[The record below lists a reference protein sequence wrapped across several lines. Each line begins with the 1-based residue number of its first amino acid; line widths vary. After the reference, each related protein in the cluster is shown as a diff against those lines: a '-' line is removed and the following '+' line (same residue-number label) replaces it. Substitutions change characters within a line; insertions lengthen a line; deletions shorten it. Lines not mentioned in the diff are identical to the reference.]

1 MTGRRRLPGPPL
13 LLGGVLLGIL
23 LVWGVVRRRSTRVRP
38 AKTAP
43 SGRTATT
50 SSVVSSAGAV
60 PAPVPDQASAPG
72 LDPPGTPVDRA
83 RRLYGAHPFH
93 LLGLVASF
101 VLTAYAVT
109 FLLGARGVD
118 RIAIWFVCAVIA
130 HDLVLF
136 PLYALADRLLT
147 TVSGPRAAR
156 GPGRGPVLATNYVR
170 LPAMASGLLL
180 VIFFPAIL
188 RMGESTYLHKS
199 GLTEGDS
206 YLHRWLLLTVG
217 FFVLSALCFAV
228 RRTRQ
233 RARAAHAAA

>member
-1 MTGRRRLPGPPL
+1 MTGHRRRPGTPL
-13 LLGGVLLGIL
+13 LLGGVLLG
-23 LVWGVVRRRSTRVRP
+23 LVLVLAALRGRSSRSAQTTR
-38 AKTAP
+38 AP
-43 SGRTATT
+43 VMSSKPTPVTAT
-50 SSVVSSAGAV
+50 AV
-60 PAPVPDQASAPG
+60 QAAALPADPPPPAPAPG
-72 LDPPGTPVDRA
+72 RSRLDRA
-83 RRLYGAHPFH
+83 RRLYGAHPLH

-101 VLTAYAVT
+101 ALTAYAVT

-147 TVSGPRAAR
+147 TVLGPRAAR

-180 VIFFPAIL
+180 LIFFPAIL

-199 GLTEGDS
+199 GLTEGDT

-217 FFVLSALCFAV
+217 FFVVSAVCFAV

-233 RARAAHAAA
+233 RADPVHATA

>member
-1 MTGRRRLPGPPL
+1 MTGHRRRPVIPL
-13 LLGGVLLGIL
+13 LLGGALLGL
-23 LVWGVVRRRSTRVRP
+23 VLVWAALRSRSSRAARATSAAVGPSRPTPVTATAVQTAARP
-38 AKTAP
+38 AAP
-43 SGRTATT
+43 
-50 SSVVSSAGAV
+50 
-60 PAPVPDQASAPG
+60 PAPAPAPAQSG
-72 LDPPGTPVDRA
+72 LDRA
-83 RRLYGAHPFH
+83 RDLYGAHPLH

-101 VLTAYAVT
+101 ALTAYAVT

-147 TVSGPRAAR
+147 TVLGPRAAR
-156 GPGRGPVLATNYVR
+156 GPGPGPVLATNFVR

-180 VIFFPAIL
+180 LIFFPAIL

-199 GLTEGDS
+199 GLTEGDT

-217 FFVLSALCFAV
+217 FFVVSAVCFAV

-233 RARAAHAAA
+233 RSTR